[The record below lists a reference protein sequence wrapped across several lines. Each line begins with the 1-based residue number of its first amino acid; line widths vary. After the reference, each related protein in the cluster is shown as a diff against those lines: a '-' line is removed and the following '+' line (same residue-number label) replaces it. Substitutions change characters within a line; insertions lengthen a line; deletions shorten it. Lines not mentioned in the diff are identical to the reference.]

1 MRRTP
6 RPVVPAPRGSLR
18 HRLAS
23 LGLATVLALMAA
35 LAAGSSASAH
45 DALESS
51 TPADGAHVPTAP
63 RSVDLSF
70 TAPVLPLGAAV
81 VVTGPDGTTVSS
93 GEPQVVGAT
102 VVQELA
108 AGLPAGTYTV
118 AWQVTSGDGHP
129 ITGGLTFVAD
139 ATAPG
144 AAVEPGPAGSTTAT
158 AAAPTAEARSVPAG
172 VTSALV
178 AAGVVATLVL
188 VAAVVV
194 LLRRRAP
201 RPAPG
206 A

>member
-23 LGLATVLALMAA
+23 LGLATVLALMAV

-108 AGLPAGTYTV
+108 AGLPAGAYTV

-144 AAVEPGPAGSTTAT
+144 AAVEPGPAAPAASGGAPAAGTTTDDDA
-158 AAAPTAEARSVPAG
+158 